1 MRRRL
6 KEFSN
11 LEVEIRRSP
20 KRGKPMRL
28 FKFLLKWPQ
37 VTGCA
42 FGIVCMILV
51 FSIDKPQSALIQW
64 TSIDALP
71 WRSEAPNFSF
81 QSETGDLI
89 DLNALR
95 GTNVGLVFVSS
106 RCAFSQNL
114 KQLLMDQHSS
124 DQIAKRLVFIND
136 FDERELPEETQKLDD
151 SFRAR
156 FTVVQDTTGETFQA
170 YGVRSVPHI
179 YWIDELGKIKDSA
192 AGLPATLRLI
202 RYCVEMP

>member
-1 MRRRL
+1 MYGVWY
-6 KEFSN
+6 N
-11 LEVEIRRSP
+11 L
-20 KRGKPMRL
+20 L
-28 FKFLLKWPQ
+28 HLLKSLSRWPHA
-37 VTGCA
+37 TGCA
-42 FGIVCMILV
+42 FGIGCVILV

-64 TSIDALP
+64 TSSDSLP

-81 QSETGDLI
+81 KSETDDLI
-89 DLNALR
+89 DLSALR

-114 KQLLMDQHSS
+114 KQQLIDQHSS
-124 DQIAKRLVFIND
+124 SAERLVFIND

-151 SFRAR
+151 LFQTR

-170 YGVRSVPHI
+170 YRVRSVPHI

-202 RYCVEMP
+202 RYFDEMP